1 MERKEKRIY
10 SFDWVIN
17 YCLYYIA
24 LLGNVDS
31 RNNEYQ
37 SCPLESERGV
47 FSEGNFW
54 MYGCDFRV
62 KIMGFGQYDIL
73 RSQYYEYNWSF
84 SFPNNHGIC
93 KFFQEG
99 QKKEKEK
106 EINN

>member
-1 MERKEKRIY
+1 MRSIIYYYYYYTGFLKIFLKKKKERKEKRIY

-62 KIMGFGQYDIL
+62 KIMGF
-73 RSQYYEYNWSF
+73 WSIRYPPK
-84 SFPNNHGIC
+84 SVL
-93 KFFQEG
+93 
-99 QKKEKEK
+99 
-106 EINN
+106 